1 MQTKIKELPEL
12 AKSELSEWLG
22 GMPWSFWSTFTTRRE
37 LTIKSARRS
46 MALLGDILTTEGHND
61 FTIFWAAEPYDTK
74 EGQHLHAL
82 VHFASCD
89 LTTDN
94 NAQFTALRKAWTTAI
109 GDVQARQY
117 HVRYDRKLGAKYYV
131 AKYISKK
138 LCDYDMLK
146 ARCEHRETLRSSRIV
161 PVIRL
166 ANNQV
171 MELSKYKAI
180 KGKRLRKQIDKVA
193 KHNPKIF
200 AKIQEYEN
208 SYYEIA
214 DTLINVEQ
222 KEHKQTQKEK
232 VKDIV
237 KANKKGYEKL
247 YSMRKRV
254 SRKSNE
260 NRS

>member
-1 MQTKIKELPEL
+1 MITKSRDLPDKGKFPVADML
-12 AKSELSEWLG
+12 AE
-22 GMPWSFWSTFTTRRE
+22 MPWSFWSTFTTRKE

-46 MALLGDILTTEGHND
+46 MALLGDILTAEGYND
-61 FTIFWAAEPYDTK
+61 YTIFWAAEPYDVK

-89 LTTDN
+89 FVNDN

-109 GDVQARQY
+109 GDIHARQY
-117 HVRYDRKLGAKYYV
+117 HVRYDPNLGARYYV

-138 LCDYDMLK
+138 LADYDFMK
-146 ARCEHRETLRSSRIV
+146 AVSEHRETLRSSRIT

-166 ANNQV
+166 QNNVV

-180 KGKRLRKQIDKVA
+180 KSKKLRKQIDKAA

-200 AKIQEYEN
+200 AKVQEYEN
-208 SYYEIA
+208 SYYETT
-214 DTLINVEQ
+214 DTLSNKEQ
-222 KEHKQTQKEK
+222 QEHKQQQKEK

-237 KANKKGYEKL
+237 KQNKKGYEKL
-247 YSMRKRV
+247 YSMRKGI
-254 SRKSNE
+254 SRKGK
-260 NRS
+260 